1 VKRSVLGILL
11 VLTFVAVSIAAAP
24 PLTFKFTSPKAKPSA
39 LETDTYAVNNAQQIA
54 GDYIDKNG
62 VQHGMIL
69 HGKALTTFDSKKCA
83 GGGIAAYGINKKGA
97 VAGWCSDANGVNIG
111 FTWAAGKLT
120 NVNFPK
126 GTGTQVTGIN
136 DAGSVAGLYFD
147 SAGLQHGFYKIG
159 KRYTQIKD
167 VKNAT
172 TTAAWGINN
181 QNLITIEA
189 VDATSGLFDAYIYN
203 PKTKKLKKVNV
214 PKSTNSIIHTMNN
227 KGDITYTYD
236 TSDGV
241 RHGGLFHAGAFYA
254 VDFPAATSTRN
265 DGINDT
271 LVMVGRYSPSDG
283 SNHGFKA
290 VTKQ

>member
-1 VKRSVLGILL
+1 MKRSILGILL

-24 PLTFKFTSPKAKPSA
+24 PLTFKFTSPKANKSA

-69 HGKALTTFDSKKCA
+69 HGRTLTTFDSKKCA

-159 KRYTQIKD
+159 RTYTKVD
-167 VKNAT
+167 VRGAT
-172 TTAAWGINN
+172 TTAAWSINN

-189 VDATSGLFDAYIYN
+189 ADSSGIFTAYIYN
-203 PKTKKLKKVNV
+203 PKTKKFKKVNV
-214 PKSTNSIIHTMNN
+214 TNATNSIIHTMNN
-227 KGDITYTYD
+227 KGDIVYTYD

-241 RHGGLFHAGAFYA
+241 RHGGLRHAGSFYA
-254 VDFPAATSTRN
+254 VDFPGATSTRN

-271 LVMVGRYSPSDG
+271 LVMVGRYSPADG

-290 VTKQ
+290 VTKH